1 MPIRTTGGLSTEVP
15 PAYILSIQHTPR
27 ARVPLLLLFVA
38 LVSRRHFLAALPLLA
53 GGAVARLSLPAWSR
67 DVHPTPRPGVNASKV
82 LRSAALDGRKE
93 VIEAFDLVRQ
103 IPQVVDGIRCYCG
116 CAELP
121 ESYSLLS
128 CFEGDGMASHC
139 AVCQG
144 EARLA
149 FRLHRAGRTLDEI
162 RAAIDERYA

>member
-1 MPIRTTGGLSTEVP
+1 MVNELLHAVEFLSFSF
-15 PAYILSIQHTPR
+15 L
-27 ARVPLLLLFVA
+27 VA
-38 LVSRRHFLAALPLLA
+38 FVSRRHFLAALPLIA
-53 GGAVARLSLPAWSR
+53 GGAVARLSSSTWARSA
-67 DVHPTPRPGVNASKV
+67 HPTPRPGVNASKV
-82 LRSAALDGRKE
+82 LRSAALDGRKD

-103 IPQVVDGIRCYCG
+103 IPQVMDGIRCYCG

-128 CFEGDGMASHC
+128 CFEGDGMAQHC

-149 FRLHRAGRTLDEI
+149 YRLHRSGRSLDEI
-162 RAAIDERYA
+162 RTAIDERYA

>member
-1 MPIRTTGGLSTEVP
+1 M
-15 PAYILSIQHTPR
+15 A
-27 ARVPLLLLFVA
+27 F
-38 LVSRRHFLAALPLLA
+38 VSRRHFLAALPLIV
-53 GGAVARLSLPAWSR
+53 GGAAARLSTSTWARS
-67 DVHPTPRPGVNASKV
+67 VHPTPRPGVNASKV
-82 LRSAALDGRKE
+82 LRSEALDGRKD

-103 IPQVVDGIRCYCG
+103 IPQVMDGIRCYCG

-128 CFEGDGMASHC
+128 CFEGDGMARHC

-149 FRLHRAGRTLDEI
+149 YRLHRSGRTLDEI
-162 RAAIDERYA
+162 RTAIDERYA